1 MVLAL
6 ASVWSLSPT
15 LLHAQFTLFQKEG
28 ASLELGGYL
37 FSLTG
42 LHDQGFQ
49 LPEMEQRSGFNAEV
63 LRLKWNLRFGP
74 RALVEVHDRFQ
85 IDVSSASS
93 GLGGPAAGFGVSK
106 VPGRSVDLSHFFI
119 QEDRLRFWHDV
130 DRLSL
135 TLYTGLGDATIGRQ
149 AITWGIST
157 LFPVADLWVQFSPFE
172 LDTEEKPGVDAIR
185 VLSYPGRGLELDA
198 IVADRGRSDY
208 LSAGLRASLSLSW
221 ADLYLA
227 GGKFWDEAMALG
239 GIAAPVGS
247 WKLRAEGVLPYDLDG
262 DSGDLPRATLGL
274 DRLGGE
280 FMLSGEYHY
289 NGIGAASVEEY
300 GEVLQDPRFARGESY
315 YLGRH
320 YLGAV
325 GSWTPGNDR
334 LALTL
339 SGMWN
344 LMDGSTA
351 VAPAVTYDFGQE
363 TRVSLGGLL
372 SSGNKPELDTV
383 PVPKSEYGMYG
394 DLFYVRVS
402 VYF

>member
-1 MVLAL
+1 MAVLTITP
-6 ASVWSLSPT
+6 SHT
-15 LLHAQFTLFQKEG
+15 QAQFTLLRNG
-28 ASLELGGYL
+28 GNSLELGGYL

-42 LHDQGFQ
+42 LHDQGFR
-49 LPEMEQRSGFNAEV
+49 LPDVERRSGFNADL
-63 LRLKWNLRFGP
+63 LRLKWNLRFGDA
-74 RALVEVHDRFQ
+74 ALLEVHDRFQ

-93 GLGGPAAGFGVSK
+93 GLGGPSAGFGVSK
-106 VPGRSVDLSHFFI
+106 VPGRSVDLTHFFI
-119 QEDRLRFWHDV
+119 DEDRLRAWHDV

-135 TLYTGLGDATIGRQ
+135 TLHRGLGDATIGRQ

-172 LDTEEKPGVDAIR
+172 LDTEEKPGVDAVR
-185 VLSYPGRGLELDA
+185 VLSYPARGLELDA
-198 IVADRGRSDY
+198 IVADRGPRKY
-208 LSAGLRASLSLSW
+208 LSAGMRASLSLPW

-227 GGKFWDEAMALG
+227 GGKFWNEAMILA
-239 GIAAPVGS
+239 GIEAPAGS
-247 WKLRAEGVLPYDLDG
+247 WKLRAEGVLPYDLDE
-262 DSGDLPRATLGL
+262 DAGDLPRATLGV

-289 NGIGAASVEEY
+289 NGIGAAAVEDY
-300 GEVLQDPRFARGESY
+300 GAALQDPRFARGESY

-334 LALTL
+334 LGLTL
-339 SGMWN
+339 SGMVN
-344 LMDGSTA
+344 LIDGSTA
-351 VAPAVTYDFGQE
+351 VVPALTYDFGQE
-363 TRVSLGGLL
+363 TRVSLGGLF
-372 SSGNKPELDTV
+372 SSGNKPELGLV
-383 PVPKSEYGMYG
+383 PIPKSEYGMYG